1 MKISSWL
8 LLGLVSLLG
17 SCVTAFNWQEVQS
30 GPATRAE
37 VYDAVVFV
45 ARGDGFLPG
54 SNCDRGMGIWES
66 KWRYRQLGL
75 GRPGRYRLRAE
86 LLIDDGSRETGW
98 AVRFKIEQ
106 EKVDDLRKSLDPR
119 EQDWESDGQDYERE
133 ALFVERLR
141 LRLGMWTLES
151 KSQ

>member
-1 MKISSWL
+1 MKISWWL
-8 LLGLVSLLG
+8 FLGGVSLLG
-17 SCVTAFNWQEVQS
+17 SCRTAFQWQEVRS

-37 VYDAVVFV
+37 VYDAVDFV

-54 SNCDRGMGIWES
+54 PTCDRGLGIWES

-75 GRPGRYRLRAE
+75 GRPGRYRLRSE
-86 LLIDDGSRETGW
+86 LLIDEGSRETGW
-98 AVRFKIEQ
+98 SVRFKIEQ

-141 LRLGMWTLES
+141 LRLGMWTVES
-151 KSQ
+151 KSP